1 MYLQGVES
9 VFDLVWTDG
18 PLGRVTY
25 GDVYHQNEVEQ
36 SKFNFEH
43 ANVDELFKQFD
54 AFEAECPRLLEAR
67 LPLPAY
73 ERMLKTSHTF
83 NLLDSRKAISVTER
97 QRFILR
103 VRTLARGVSEA
114 YYASREALGLPDAAR
129 HGSPAPELR
138 RASGSAMPSFQ
149 PATWRERLSRFPGR
163 DRHRRTAA
171 EVAVERSSAAF
182 ADGVA
187 KGLADAGLQH
197 RAVERFATPRRLAV
211 RVRRLVEQQPDR
223 PLERRGPPVKASFDA
238 QGAPTQAALR
248 VRARLRRRRRRTA
261 RNSRRP
267 RARGSCSAAP
277 NRAPA
282 RSTCCPASCR
292 RRSTRCR
299 LRDACAG
306 EPAKRSSCG
315 PCTGLRCCS
324 GVTSCRPRSWACR
337 HRT

>member
-54 AFEAECPRLLEAR
+54 AFEAECQRLLEAR

-97 QRFILR
+97 QRLHP
-103 VRTLARGVSEA
+103 ARA
-114 YYASREALGLPDAAR
+114 HPRAR
-129 HGSPAPELR
+129 R
-138 RASGSAMPSFQ
+138 RP
-149 PATWRERLSRFPGR
+149 
-163 DRHRRTAA
+163 RRTTRAA
-171 EVAVERSSAAF
+171 KHSGFPMLRAPGLHRSSTWTPLPEYQAIANRRPGMSAYRDFLVEIGTEELPPKSLSTLSAAF

-248 VRARLRRRRRRTA
+248 FRAQLRCRRGRTADTRDTEGRVAGLSRHRIGRPHDRPVARHRAGGARRAAHCATHALGSRRSAIRAARALGCDAVRA
-261 RNSRRP
+261 
-267 RARGSCSAAP
+267 
-277 NRAPA
+277 
-282 RSTCCPASCR
+282 
-292 RRSTRCR
+292 
-299 LRDACAG
+299 
-306 EPAKRSSCG
+306 
-315 PCTGLRCCS
+315 
-324 GVTSCRPRSWACR
+324 
-337 HRT
+337 